1 MISAIIAIWSNDVPT
16 ISHMFPLKPPFIR
29 DVPAIFMGNPHMF
42 PLKPPYL
49 HGMSQ
54 RSSEKIHSFNSVL
67 FHGPN
72 CRRRIPHCQS
82 LYLRGVHWIW
92 ISYGYVKLWYMIYVI
107 YDMWYIYIYW
117 YTIYIDIWYI
127 LIYDIT
133 WCTMDIQYR
142 RHPDDRNILALGVL
156 FLSAIRS
163 GSWALY
169 VAQFCPRW
177 LVETCRNHV
186 SKRRFV
192 GGLTRF
198 KRDWGVDQTDVYIY
212 I

>member
-1 MISAIIAIWSNDVPT
+1 MGCPSDLRRKSIASTLSCSTAQI
-16 ISHMFPLKPPFIR
+16 
-29 DVPAIFMGNPHMF
+29 AG
-42 PLKPPYL
+42 
-49 HGMSQ
+49 G
-54 RSSEKIHSFNSVL
+54 
-67 FHGPN
+67 G
-72 CRRRIPHCQS
+72 S
-82 LYLRGVHWIW
+82 LIANRCTCEG
-92 ISYGYVKLWYMIYVI
+92 STGYGYLMDMLNCDIWYMWYMIC
-107 YDMWYIYIYW
+107 DIYIYW

-212 I
+212 NYIYTISIYIIIYYDIQY